1 MRLAEKTPSQGLD
14 IPADLG
20 PPWAYMDGST
30 TCPSLRWRW
39 LSTPNAHTHLLMEV
53 PLTDLW
59 AAKAEALVISRFLGL
74 QCDPTQDLG
83 SQVPNVEA

>member
-1 MRLAEKTPSQGLD
+1 MEVL
-14 IPADLG
+14 PAQVSG
-20 PPWAYMDGST
+20 GGGFPPQM
-30 TCPSLRWRW
+30 
-39 LSTPNAHTHLLMEV
+39 HTHLLMEV